1 MSVFNDINNTTDKA
15 SEIGERYLK
24 TSHQYFKLKVFQQ
37 LTLTMSLL
45 AKILLIGGIVF
56 IGIIFLAVA
65 LAIELGNVFESLV
78 LGYLSVGIIF
88 LAVALIIY
96 SLRAKI
102 NRFIIKTFSLKFF
115 D

>member
-45 AKILLIGGIVF
+45 AKILLIGGIAF

-102 NRFIIKTFSLKFF
+102 NRTIIKTFSLKFF

>member
-1 MSVFNDINNTTDKA
+1 MSVFNDINNTTNKVTD
-15 SEIGERYLK
+15 IGERYLK

-45 AKILLIGGIVF
+45 AKVLLIGGIAF

-65 LAIELGNVFESLV
+65 LAIELGNAFESLV
-78 LGYLSVGIIF
+78 LGYLCVGLIF
-88 LAVALIIY
+88 LAIALVIY
-96 SLRAKI
+96 GLRAKI
-102 NRFIIKTFSLKFF
+102 NTFIIKTFSLKFF

>member
-45 AKILLIGGIVF
+45 AKILLIGGIAF

-78 LGYLSVGIIF
+78 LGYLSVGTIF
-88 LAVALIIY
+88 LVVALIIY